1 MILLGENTDGLI
13 ASELLKPSR
22 EQITVFCGV
31 PRKEMATLFRKTEQ
45 VAAFQD
51 FSKSTYLRP
60 YCRKNYEI
68 ERKGI
73 LEGYR
78 EVIHGILGTEG
89 NRDPVLHF
97 SEMLTDDALAYYV
110 ARDRG
115 CAYAP
120 MNGAS
125 INLGPQGRLFENSL
139 EHQQAV
145 RSGVPC
151 FAGFTLFQF
160 SRKPVESEVIDSQRL
175 KSSHGLEI
183 RNHFRNHGSSISRI
197 HVQGVPQL
205 EETEVDLCGNMLIIR
220 APSEDAHAACFS
232 RHSVTGPHS
241 YV

>member
-78 EVIHGILGTEG
+78 EVIHGILGTEEIWI
-89 NRDPVLHF
+89 RFYTFPKC
-97 SEMLTDDALAYYV
+97 S
-110 ARDRG
+110 
-115 CAYAP
+115 P
-120 MNGAS
+120 MMPWPILSPETAD
-125 INLGPQGRLFENSL
+125 
-139 EHQQAV
+139 
-145 RSGVPC
+145 VP
-151 FAGFTLFQF
+151 
-160 SRKPVESEVIDSQRL
+160 SRR
-175 KSSHGLEI
+175 
-183 RNHFRNHGSSISRI
+183 
-197 HVQGVPQL
+197 
-205 EETEVDLCGNMLIIR
+205 
-220 APSEDAHAACFS
+220 
-232 RHSVTGPHS
+232 
-241 YV
+241 

>member
-45 VAAFQD
+45 VPALQD

-60 YCRKNYEI
+60 YCRKKYEI

-89 NRDPVLHF
+89 IREPVLHF
-97 SEMLTDDALAYYV
+97 SEMLTDDALAYFV

-115 CAYAP
+115 CAFAP

-125 INLGPQGRLFENSL
+125 INLGPR
-139 EHQQAV
+139 AD
-145 RSGVPC
+145 C
-151 FAGFTLFQF
+151 
-160 SRKPVESEVIDSQRL
+160 L
-175 KSSHGLEI
+175 KTAWNINRQS
-183 RNHFRNHGSSISRI
+183 
-197 HVQGVPQL
+197 VQGFHASPVS
-205 EETEVDLCGNMLIIR
+205 
-220 APSEDAHAACFS
+220 PSSSFQESC
-232 RHSVTGPHS
+232 
-241 YV
+241 

>member
-89 NRDPVLHF
+89 NREPVLHF
-97 SEMLTDDALAYYV
+97 SEMLTDDALAYFV

-160 SRKPVESEVIDSQRL
+160 SRKPVEPEVIDS
-175 KSSHGLEI
+175 
-183 RNHFRNHGSSISRI
+183 
-197 HVQGVPQL
+197 
-205 EETEVDLCGNMLIIR
+205 
-220 APSEDAHAACFS
+220 
-232 RHSVTGPHS
+232 
-241 YV
+241 

>member
-1 MILLGENTDGLI
+1 
-13 ASELLKPSR
+13 
-22 EQITVFCGV
+22 
-31 PRKEMATLFRKTEQ
+31 
-45 VAAFQD
+45 
-51 FSKSTYLRP
+51 
-60 YCRKNYEI
+60 
-68 ERKGI
+68 
-73 LEGYR
+73 
-78 EVIHGILGTEG
+78 
-89 NRDPVLHF
+89 
-97 SEMLTDDALAYYV
+97 
-110 ARDRG
+110 
-115 CAYAP
+115 
-120 MNGAS
+120 
-125 INLGPQGRLFENSL
+125 

-220 APSEDAHAACFS
+220 TPSEDAHAACFS
-232 RHSVTGPHS
+232 RHNVTGPHS

>member
-31 PRKEMATLFRKTEQ
+31 PRKEMATLFQKTEQ

-51 FSKSTYLRP
+51 FSKSTYLKP

-68 ERKGI
+68 ERKVI

-175 KSSHGLEI
+175 KPSHG
-183 RNHFRNHGSSISRI
+183 
-197 HVQGVPQL
+197 L
-205 EETEVDLCGNMLIIR
+205 EETEVGLCGNMLIIR
-220 APSEDAHAACFS
+220 SPSEDAHAACFS

>member
-1 MILLGENTDGLI
+1 
-13 ASELLKPSR
+13 
-22 EQITVFCGV
+22 
-31 PRKEMATLFRKTEQ
+31 
-45 VAAFQD
+45 
-51 FSKSTYLRP
+51 
-60 YCRKNYEI
+60 
-68 ERKGI
+68 
-73 LEGYR
+73 
-78 EVIHGILGTEG
+78 
-89 NRDPVLHF
+89 
-97 SEMLTDDALAYYV
+97 MLTDDALAYFV

-125 INLGPQGRLFENSL
+125 INLGSRGRLFENSV

-160 SRKPVESEVIDSQRL
+160 SRKLVESEVIDSQRI

-205 EETEVDLCGNMLIIR
+205 EETKVDLYGNMLIIR

-232 RHSVTGPHS
+232 RHNVTGPHS

>member
-1 MILLGENTDGLI
+1 M
-13 ASELLKPSR
+13 
-22 EQITVFCGV
+22 
-31 PRKEMATLFRKTEQ
+31 
-45 VAAFQD
+45 
-51 FSKSTYLRP
+51 
-60 YCRKNYEI
+60 
-68 ERKGI
+68 
-73 LEGYR
+73 
-78 EVIHGILGTEG
+78 IHGILGTKG

-115 CAYAP
+115 CAFTP

-125 INLGPQGRLFENSL
+125 INLGPRGRLFENSV

-160 SRKPVESEVIDSQRL
+160 SRKPVEPEVIDSQRL

-197 HVQGVPQL
+197 YVQGVPQL
-205 EETEVDLCGNMLIIR
+205 EET
-220 APSEDAHAACFS
+220 
-232 RHSVTGPHS
+232 
-241 YV
+241 